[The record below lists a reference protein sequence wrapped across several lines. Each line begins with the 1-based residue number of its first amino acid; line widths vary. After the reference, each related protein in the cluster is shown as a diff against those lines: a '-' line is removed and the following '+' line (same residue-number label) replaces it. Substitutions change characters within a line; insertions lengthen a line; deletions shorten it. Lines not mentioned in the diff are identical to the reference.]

1 MSAAGVPPLGG
12 VRCYWALLAPTY
24 SNDPAGNPKL
34 ELKFVYMDPVLGAH
48 LAAQKMSMLQ
58 RGVIEFIHPGERE
71 QARNDLAS
79 AINSDD
85 LQGSVTRMRFARLS
99 HIRTIL
105 GATAGENAVPP
116 DLAAVSE
123 DDEWLILDLVLNWVA
138 DGLLLAFFHAI
149 KDMDPAANNNPH
161 RRHLGWSNFCGTDVM
176 PEQQIQSLQGSIASN
191 ITPPPRTRQ
200 PPSRVFQLHS
210 SPSHPTHPNRLLFTW
225 PPSRPQNSQAQF
237 DGLYDADEYADL
249 MRGVDMDPNQ
259 LAAKPGEVRTNCTT
273 RFGAEHEIRTEG
285 LQRFVSSVFIPYG
298 SVVFACFQTTKSIPL
313 GVGASPAGE
322 QQQWG
327 SPTPQPQAQV
337 PSQHT
342 PEWRQSGEYDHGYNA
357 APAPAPQQPQQPQQ
371 QQQAPQ
377 VSYQADAYP
386 QHQQYAPGPQHG
398 GYAHDSSFHNPHMA
412 PQADN
417 TPPPSRTSGS
427 TRPLVRPPGD
437 VDKCRGCGTR
447 ESPEWRKGENGVK
460 DLCNACGL
468 KLARA
473 VAKREGR
480 QKPRKK
486 DKL

>member
-1 MSAAGVPPLGG
+1 MSAGVPPLGG

-24 SNDPAGNPKL
+24 HNDTHGNPKL
-34 ELKFVYMDPVLGAH
+34 ELKFVYMDPVLATH

-79 AINSDD
+79 AISSDD

-105 GATAGENAVPP
+105 GASAGENPIPAE
-116 DLAAVSE
+116 LAGVSE

-149 KDMDPAANNNPH
+149 KDMDPATNNNPH
-161 RRHLGWSNFCGTDVM
+161 RRHLGWSNYCGTDNM
-176 PEQQIQSLQGSIASN
+176 PEPQVQSLQQSIASH
-191 ITPPPRTRQ
+191 ITPPQRTRQ

-210 SPSHPTHPNRLLFTW
+210 SPSHPTHPNTLLFTW
-225 PPSRPQNSQAQF
+225 PPPRPPNSQAQF

-313 GVGASPAGE
+313 GVAPTPAGE
-322 QQQWG
+322 QQQQWG
-327 SPTPQPQAQV
+327 SPTPQPTAQV
-337 PSQHT
+337 QSHT
-342 PEWRQSGEYDHGYNA
+342 PEWRQGDYDHGYSTAPAA
-357 APAPAPQQPQQPQQ
+357 APQPQQ
-371 QQQAPQ
+371 QPAQ
-377 VSYQADAYP
+377 VGYPADGYP
-386 QHQQYAPGPQHG
+386 QHQQYAQGPPPHS
-398 GYAHDSSFHNPHMA
+398 GYPHDSSYHNAHMGA
-412 PQADN
+412 EN
-417 TPPPSRTSGS
+417 TPPPRTSGS